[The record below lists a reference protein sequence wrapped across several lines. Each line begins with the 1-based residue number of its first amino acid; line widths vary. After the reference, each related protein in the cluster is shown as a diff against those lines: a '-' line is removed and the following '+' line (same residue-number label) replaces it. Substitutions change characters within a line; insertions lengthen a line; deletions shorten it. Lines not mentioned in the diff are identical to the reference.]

1 MILQNVE
8 YACDCAGAG
17 PNQPNRAS
25 GYEFRA
31 VEGGNDDGGDDDH
44 DDDDDNDDGYW
55 LFTRLYCILGNVKT
69 KEETNYFCSSI
80 SCWCNNPLL

>member
-1 MILQNVE
+1 MQNVE

-31 VEGGNDDGGDDDH
+31 VEGGNDDGGDDD
-44 DDDDDNDDGYW
+44 DDDDDDGSDDDTG
-55 LFTRLYCILGNVKT
+55 
-69 KEETNYFCSSI
+69 
-80 SCWCNNPLL
+80 